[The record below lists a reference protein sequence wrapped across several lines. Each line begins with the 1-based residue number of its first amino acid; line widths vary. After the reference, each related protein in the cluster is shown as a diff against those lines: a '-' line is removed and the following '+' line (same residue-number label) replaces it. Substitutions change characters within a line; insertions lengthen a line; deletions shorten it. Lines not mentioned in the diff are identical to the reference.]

1 MPGKK
6 CRAPPLMAVTTG
18 ALLGAA
24 TLLTAPPPSHADA
37 VAYLLNVTVRPGYN
51 FPNAD
56 AALSY
61 GHRLCDKITAGS
73 SYADIV
79 REVKA
84 DFQTSDEYQASYLIT
99 QGANELCPPARI
111 WQLRQSAADY
121 VPGGVP

>member
-1 MPGKK
+1 MS
-6 CRAPPLMAVTTG
+6 RAALMAVTTG
-18 ALLGAA
+18 AMLGAG
-24 TLLTAPPPSHADA
+24 TLLTAPPSHADA

-61 GHRLCDKITAGS
+61 GHRLCYKIAAGA

-99 QGANELCPPARI
+99 QGANELCPARI
-111 WQLRQSAADY
+111 WQLRQSAAGY
-121 VPGGVP
+121 VPGAVP